1 MPKYLD
7 THPTMPLPP
16 EVLAAIKD
24 RLESGRPDEFDEV
37 GHFVFIGAQRTF
49 CYTEAPDAE
58 SVRKSHAA
66 LGVHL
71 APEDVMEVQ
80 VLP

>member
-7 THPTMPLPP
+7 SHPTTPLPADVVAMIR
-16 EVLAAIKD
+16 E

-37 GHFVFIGAQRTF
+37 GQLVFIGAERTF

-58 SVRKSHAA
+58 AVRKSHAA
-66 LGVHL
+66 LGVLL